1 MIQKQWV
8 VLSHQQEANRQD
20 ADHAAHFSEVN
31 GDKEATRTEQAAD
44 GLDHHCEKLWV
55 SERVI
60 EAPLEFRVREAK
72 LQQSLDVRRVEFGAL
87 EEHVIAE
94 ENHEAGDK
102 HATKV
107 VVPRELIGEVLDDSS
122 DEHQCHNDEVH
133 LLVGSDICL

>member
-1 MIQKQWV
+1 MD
-8 VLSHQQEANRQD
+8 ND
-20 ADHAAHFSEVN
+20 
-31 GDKEATRTEQAAD
+31 
-44 GLDHHCEKLWV
+44 CENLRV

-60 EAPLEFRVREAK
+60 EAPLEFRVREAQ
-72 LQQSLDVRRVEFGAL
+72 LQKSLDVRRVEFGAL

-94 ENHEAGDK
+94 ENHEAGNK

-122 DEHQCHNDEVH
+122 NEHQCHNDEVH